1 MYYMIICICILI
13 YAYVY
18 THTHLYMYIWHRD
31 QVAQVYACLV
41 GRVKWRC
48 ESERVDAGKGRNEY
62 LYGVHFAIFICSID
76 GADVTFSSIIS
87 NTCDAERVQ
96 SGEGTVIHRGEGE
109 GMREMEK

>member
-1 MYYMIICICILI
+1 M
-13 YAYVY
+13 Y
-18 THTHLYMYIWHRD
+18 THTHIYIYTYGIETR
-31 QVAQVYACLV
+31 AQVYAYLV

-48 ESERVDAGKGRNEY
+48 VSERVDAGKGRNEY

-87 NTCDAERVQ
+87 NTCDAGRVQ
-96 SGEGTVIHRGEGE
+96 RGEGAVIQRGESE